1 MQVEHIQVLLVE
13 DDPGQVTVI
22 KVLLKRAQGTQ
33 FELRVATDLDSALKE
48 LAAGGIDIV
57 LLDLSLP
64 DSNGID
70 TFLKVRQ
77 VAPRLP
83 AIVLTG
89 TDDEQL
95 ALELLRRGAQDYLF
109 KGTIDARLLIR
120 AIRYSIHRLA
130 SEQALENT
138 QMLLIQAE
146 KLRSLGQMAASVAHE
161 VKNPLA
167 ILHMGIE
174 YLGEF
179 FFEGNEQ
186 MVDVV
191 KEMKG
196 AVRRA
201 EAIIRDMLDYSS
213 ARQLELREVCVN
225 AVIGQTLAFVRHDL
239 ARKKVRVETRLAD
252 GLSPCHL
259 DGPKIEQV
267 FINIFTNACQAMP
280 NGGDLTITTTEKVVE
295 TDDPEAERD
304 DADGVRFRRGDKIV
318 TVEVRDTGS
327 GIPED
332 KLDKIFDPFFTTKS
346 AGNGTGLGLMV
357 VKKIIDLHEGKI
369 GIANA
374 VGGGAQVTV
383 SLKCGAGTNGHSV
396 LDGNKKSG

>member
-1 MQVEHIQVLLVE
+1 
-13 DDPGQVTVI
+13 
-22 KVLLKRAQGTQ
+22 
-33 FELRVATDLDSALKE
+33 
-48 LAAGGIDIV
+48 
-57 LLDLSLP
+57 
-64 DSNGID
+64 
-70 TFLKVRQ
+70 
-77 VAPRLP
+77 
-83 AIVLTG
+83 
-89 TDDEQL
+89 
-95 ALELLRRGAQDYLF
+95 
-109 KGTIDARLLIR
+109 
-120 AIRYSIHRLA
+120 
-130 SEQALENT
+130 
-138 QMLLIQAE
+138 
-146 KLRSLGQMAASVAHE
+146 MAASVAHE

-213 ARQLELREVCVN
+213 ARQLELRDVCIN
-225 AVIGQTLAFVRHDL
+225 SVIGQTLAFVRHDL

-280 NGGDLTITTTEKVVE
+280 GGGDLTITTTERIVE
-295 TDDPEAERD
+295 ADDPKPERD

-374 VGGGAQVTV
+374 AGGGAQVTV
-383 SLKCGAGTNGHSV
+383 SLKCGPGTNGHSV
-396 LDGNKKSG
+396 IDGNRMSG